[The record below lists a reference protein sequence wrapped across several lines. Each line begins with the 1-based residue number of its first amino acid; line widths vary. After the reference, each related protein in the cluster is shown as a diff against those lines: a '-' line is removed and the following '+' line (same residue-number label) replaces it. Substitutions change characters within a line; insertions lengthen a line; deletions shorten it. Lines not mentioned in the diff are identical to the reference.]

1 MLNKENTKK
10 AEQIAEQLRPLFA
23 RAYELGA
30 IYEKTR
36 NQQHKAQRVAHSWQF
51 LASGRDWE
59 YISDNT
65 NTQKER
71 EEMRKI
77 KEENPRKWAEILEN
91 KYKKEHDT
99 ATAHQVA
106 RINFINYL
114 QYFARYV
121 GDLIRPN
128 WREFAERQGLQTLA
142 EIINQKNPR
151 PDHSAGACSVSIYNR
166 GGELATDKTQ
176 AGQYLR
182 IECAIYTGWACGIS
196 GNLSRVY
203 QINPAEVW
211 HYAEEPHRIT
221 QSEYIKNSRKIAQQ
235 VEKIKEMRDNLQ
247 EFARACGLLGFVP
260 IVGQIEETK

>member
-10 AEQIAEQLRPLFA
+10 AEQMAEQLRPLFA
-23 RAYELGA
+23 TAYELGA
-30 IYEKTR
+30 IYDRAR
-36 NQQHKAQRVAHSWQF
+36 NKA
-51 LASGRDWE
+51 
-59 YISDNT
+59 
-65 NTQKER
+65 
-71 EEMRKI
+71 
-77 KEENPRKWAEILEN
+77 
-91 KYKKEHDT
+91 YK
-99 ATAHQVA
+99 AGQVA
-106 RINFINYL
+106 RAWQYRTRPDCEGVGLDFEKVQTIRKENPSKWHEELKNAYKKQYAAEDGERVAYINFSNYL

-151 PDHSAGACSVSIYNR
+151 KDHSAGACSVAIYNR
-166 GGELATDKTQ
+166 GGELTTDKTQ

-247 EFARACGLLGFVP
+247 KFARACGLLGFVP